1 MKVVGA
7 GNFQWAPYFEQGYR
21 IDSMPFTKRINR
33 RSLKGGK
40 MRIFKIAFVMVFSVC
55 FVAASS
61 YGADVAKIGVVSF
74 QNILEKSD
82 AGKMATAEINKRGK
96 EMEANLKKK
105 GEEIEAIKK
114 KLEREALVMSK
125 EMREEKEREIRIS
138 INDFKTLKNKYM
150 ADFKQHEA
158 RLVRGIQKEVL
169 GIVREM
175 GKKEGFLIIF
185 EKQEAGVLYSPDT
198 IDITDRLIQRY
209 NTVFSQKASKK
220 K

>member
-1 MKVVGA
+1 
-7 GNFQWAPYFEQGYR
+7 
-21 IDSMPFTKRINR
+21 
-33 RSLKGGK
+33 
-40 MRIFKIAFVMVFSVC
+40 MRIFKIAFVTMVFSICV
-55 FVAASS
+55 FAVSS
-61 YGADVAKIGVVSF
+61 YGADVAKIGVVNF
-74 QNILEKSD
+74 QEILEKSD
-82 AGKMATAEINKRGK
+82 AGKMATDEINKRGK
-96 EMEANLKKK
+96 EMEESLKKK
-105 GEEIEAIKK
+105 GEEIDAIKN

-158 RLVRGIQKEVL
+158 RLVRDIQKEIME
-169 GIVREM
+169 IVAEM

-185 EKQEAGVLYSPDT
+185 EKREAGVMYSPDT

-209 NTVFSQKASKK
+209 NTIFSKKSSKK

>member
-1 MKVVGA
+1 M
-7 GNFQWAPYFEQGYR
+7 N
-21 IDSMPFTKRINR
+21 KRF
-33 RSLKGGK
+33 LKGGK
-40 MRIFKIAFVMVFSVC
+40 MRIFKIAFVTMIFSIC
-55 FVAASS
+55 FFGASS

-74 QNILEKSD
+74 QDILEKSD
-82 AGKMATAEINKRGK
+82 AGKMATEEINKSGK
-96 EMEANLKKK
+96 EMEDSLKKK
-105 GEEIEAIKK
+105 GEEIDAIKK
-114 KLEREALVMSK
+114 KLERESLVMSK

-158 RLVRGIQKEVL
+158 RLVRDIQKEVL
-169 GIVREM
+169 EIVEEM

-185 EKQEAGVLYSPDT
+185 EKREAGVLYSPDT

-209 NTVFSQKASKK
+209 NTSFSKKGSKK

>member
-1 MKVVGA
+1 VDA
-7 GNFQWAPYFEQGYR
+7 GNSQWVQYFEQF
-21 IDSMPFTKRINR
+21 FTLLAFHLKRINK

-40 MRIFKIAFVMVFSVC
+40 MRIFKIAFVMMILSIC
-55 FVAASS
+55 FFGASS
-61 YGADVAKIGVVSF
+61 YGADVAKIGVVNF
-74 QNILEKSD
+74 QDILEKSD
-82 AGKMATAEINKRGK
+82 AGKMATAEINKSGK
-96 EMEANLKKK
+96 EMEDSLKKK
-105 GEEIEAIKK
+105 GEEIDAIKK

-158 RLVRGIQKEVL
+158 RLVRDIQKEVL
-169 GIVREM
+169 EIVEEM

-185 EKQEAGVLYSPDT
+185 EKREAGVLYSPDT
-198 IDITDRLIQRY
+198 IDITDRLIQKY
-209 NTVFSQKASKK
+209 NSIFSKKASKK